1 MIQGSPMNSP
11 ISALLSKVKLHRA
24 FSSGTAILVQLAFLP
39 LVHGSG
45 HTAVNSWGFGGVS
58 VLTGRDFGLTET
70 CTGTAS
76 SGSWHEVVVLQGLFI
91 QPTVILYLFIKDH
104 PGYL

>member
-1 MIQGSPMNSP
+1 MIQGSPVNSP
-11 ISALLSKVKLHRA
+11 ISALLSKVKFHKA
-24 FSSGTAILVQLAFLP
+24 FSLGTAILVQLAFLP
-39 LVHGSG
+39 LVHGS
-45 HTAVNSWGFGGVS
+45 AVNSWGFGGAS
-58 VLTGRDFGLTET
+58 VITRRDFGLTET

-76 SGSWHEVVVLQGLFI
+76 SGSWNEVVVLQALFI